1 MLLKRVIPNILLS
14 ENALYKTKNFKN
26 KKYIGDPINTVKLF
40 NDLEVDELIILDID
54 SSKRKVKPN
63 LKLIEEIVSEAF
75 MPICYGGGID
85 DIEIAKKIFASG
97 VEKISIN
104 SKAIQDLGFIE
115 KLAKI
120 FGNQSIVL
128 SVDIKKNLFGKFK
141 IYSHKDNKNINLDYK
156 SFIKRCIDNGVGE
169 ILLTSVDKEGT
180 LSGFDLELINI
191 ISNSFSV
198 PLIANGGGSDLSDI
212 KAAFQNGASAVSCG
226 SKFVYEGPY
235 KAVLINYLNEN
246 EIYEINNEKIIT
258 DND

>member
-1 MLLKRVIPNILLS
+1 MFSKSNNKMLLKRIIPNILLS
-14 ENALYKTKNFKN
+14 ENALYKTTNFKN

-54 SSKRKVKPN
+54 SSKRKFEPN
-63 LKLIEEIVSEAF
+63 LKLIEEMVSEAF

-85 DIEIAKKIFASG
+85 DTEIAKKIFASG

-104 SKAIQDLGFIE
+104 SKAIQDLDFIE

-156 SFIKRCIDNGVGE
+156 SFIN
-169 ILLTSVDKEGT
+169 TSFDKT
-180 LSGFDLELINI
+180 FI
-191 ISNSFSV
+191 V
-198 PLIANGGGSDLSDI
+198 
-212 KAAFQNGASAVSCG
+212 
-226 SKFVYEGPY
+226 
-235 KAVLINYLNEN
+235 
-246 EIYEINNEKIIT
+246 
-258 DND
+258 